1 MDTNSQLNPHSP
13 GDKWWLGFDSTGI
26 CTFIVDQTTG
36 KTYGENDHVVF
47 KKEITLGE
55 NANFSV
61 FSPALFMGTKMENV

>member
-13 GDKWWLGFDSTGI
+13 GDKWWLWFDSTGI
-26 CTFIVDQTTG
+26 CTFIVDQTNG

-55 NANFSV
+55 NTNFSV